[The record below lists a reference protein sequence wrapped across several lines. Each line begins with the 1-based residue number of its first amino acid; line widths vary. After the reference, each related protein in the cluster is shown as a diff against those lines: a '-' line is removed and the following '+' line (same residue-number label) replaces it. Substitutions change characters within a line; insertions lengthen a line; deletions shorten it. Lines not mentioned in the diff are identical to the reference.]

1 MSDNQPKMRVPAL
14 VALSVVSLS
23 AMTCSLPFGLGEQ
36 DPDTRIATL
45 EAELQGARSEATA
58 QSATAPAETVAVT
71 TKTVAETTDLL
82 EENFEGESTIFQL
95 GEGEVLQDGVLIL
108 GPYEECANDVANFD
122 QPVGCMVVCQT
133 CGRDQTDY
141 RLRVNFAFEEGLS
154 DREFG
159 VILRLVDEDS
169 DGLLDREDYLLALG
183 FNIFENRWRIY
194 LHEPDRLEPW
204 RRVASGAAGYLL
216 PGRMNELEVT
226 VTEGGQLMEIMLN
239 ERFLDRLTGVKA
251 KPGERPVAPWVDSGA
266 VGLIGLGR
274 GVQARFD
281 DFVLT
286 SPP

>member
-1 MSDNQPKMRVPAL
+1 MSITQPKMRGAVL

-45 EAELQGARSEATA
+45 ESELQGARSEATA

-71 TKTVAETTDLL
+71 TETVAETTDLL

-95 GEGEVLQDGVLIL
+95 GEGEVLQDGALIL
-108 GPYEECANDVANFD
+108 GPYKECAKDVANFD

-133 CGRDQTDY
+133 CGPDQTDY
-141 RLRVNFAFEEGLS
+141 RLRVNFAFEDGLA

-159 VILRLVDEDS
+159 VILRLVDEDL

-226 VTEGGQLMEIMLN
+226 VSEDGQLMLIMLN
-239 ERFLDRLTGVKA
+239 ERFLDRLTGGKA
-251 KPGERPVAPWVDSGA
+251 EPGERHVAPWVDSGA

>member
-1 MSDNQPKMRVPAL
+1 MKNNQPKIRGAAL
-14 VALSVVSLS
+14 IALSAVSLG
-23 AMTCSLPFGLGEQ
+23 AMTCSLPFNLGEQ
-36 DPDTRIATL
+36 DPDARIATL
-45 EAELQGARSEATA
+45 EAELQGARSEATVQA
-58 QSATAPAETVAVT
+58 ATAPAETAP
-71 TKTVAETTDLL
+71 AERAAGTTDL
-82 EENFEGESTIFQL
+82 EEDFEGESTIFQL
-95 GEGEVLQDGVLIL
+95 GEGEMLQDGALIL

-133 CGRDQTDY
+133 CGRDQSDY
-141 RLRVNFAFEEGLS
+141 RLRVNFTFEEGLS

-159 VILRLVDEDS
+159 VILRLVDEDL
-169 DGLLDREDYLLALG
+169 DGLLDREDYLLVLG

-239 ERFLDRLTGVKA
+239 ERFLDRLTGGKA
-251 KPGERPVAPWVDSGA
+251 EPGERSVSPWMDSGA

-274 GVQARFD
+274 GVQAKFD
-281 DFVLT
+281 NFAIT